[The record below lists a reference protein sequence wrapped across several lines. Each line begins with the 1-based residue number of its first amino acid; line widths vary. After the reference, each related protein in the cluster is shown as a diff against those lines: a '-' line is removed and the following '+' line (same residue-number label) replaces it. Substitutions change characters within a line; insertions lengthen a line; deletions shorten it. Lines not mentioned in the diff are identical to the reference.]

1 MERAVHKSVHH
12 ESYGARG
19 SHESGHDY
27 EGRVARACHAQ
38 PGRVRGHDS
47 EVCPMKTL
55 LPRAERAGHVNGREE
70 GRNPLAC
77 GLGGPEWDEVLT
89 ARTPLAGS

>member
-1 MERAVHKSVHH
+1 MRTSRCGQSSEERESAPGERAVHKSVHH
-12 ESYGARG
+12 GSYGARG
-19 SHESGHDY
+19 SHESGHDH

-55 LPRAERAGHVNGREE
+55 LPRAERAGHVTGRE
-70 GRNPLAC
+70 
-77 GLGGPEWDEVLT
+77 GG
-89 ARTPLAGS
+89 S